1 MASSPIDTESLY
13 AAAPQ
18 TFVAERKRL
27 AKALRDA
34 GRRDEAKAIE
44 RLSRPTV
51 SVWAVNQLARREPTR
66 VKELGVLAAR
76 LRDAQASGGGA
87 GAYMETAAGHRAAL
101 AALRARAEEILI
113 EGGHKPSPQLL
124 GRIVGNLRAG
134 VANPEL
140 RPRSE
145 EGRLERDLEE
155 SGFSGLFELSDDR
168 TARDDRPG
176 APAPA
181 RSAAPKGAKATKG
194 GADERARREQA
205 RAGDREREQA
215 RARDQERE
223 RALAEAERKA
233 RPLRAAAAAAGRT
246 VERAARALEAA
257 RRALAEAERSLAA
270 ARADETRLSKDLAAA
285 EAEIAAHRQR
295 R

>member
-1 MASSPIDTESLY
+1 
-13 AAAPQ
+13 
-18 TFVAERKRL
+18 
-27 AKALRDA
+27 
-34 GRRDEAKAIE
+34 
-44 RLSRPTV
+44 
-51 SVWAVNQLARREPTR
+51 

-140 RPRSE
+140 RPRIE

-194 GADERARREQA
+194 GDDERARREQARAGDREREQA